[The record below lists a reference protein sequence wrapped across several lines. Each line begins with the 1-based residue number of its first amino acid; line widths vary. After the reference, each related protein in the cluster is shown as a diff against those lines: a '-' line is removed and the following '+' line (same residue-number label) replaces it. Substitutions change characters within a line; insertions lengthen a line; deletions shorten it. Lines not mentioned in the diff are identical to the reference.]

1 MYTQFKNYLT
11 CSSGQVALLMS
22 LSVVAVLGASGA
34 AIDYGNAA
42 MTASKLQSLVD
53 SAAIAGVSTT
63 LIQAKQVGFAEA
75 FFYANR
81 GQQFANY
88 KVNFAVDGRNLK
100 GTASGTV
107 TNTFLNILGINTVDI
122 GVKSLATAAPALEP
136 ICVMAMHPT
145 RKHTL
150 EMKQSVKIYAP
161 DCNFYGNST
170 DTDDVIDPH
179 TSQNEMTGKYI
190 GTIGGGHH
198 YIENVHPQPFYGTE
212 RVADPLSG
220 LAISAVGSCTQ
231 TNFIISNTTT
241 TLPEGRY
248 CGGLKI
254 TNGAKVTLQD
264 GGTYQISGS
273 SFQILNS
280 ELTGKDVTIILTDA
294 GANINWQNSVI
305 TLAAKK
311 TGTYAGLAV
320 VGQRVSTDNT
330 FDSSTIDIH
339 GVFYMPMGAFDW
351 INSGVPVITAK
362 WSAFVVDGFSWKGDG
377 VINLNFDVASS
388 DIPYPKELIA
398 LPRPAG
404 VRLVQ

>member
-1 MYTQFKNYLT
+1 MYTKFKNYLAS
-11 CSSGQVALLMS
+11 CSGHVGILMS
-22 LSVVAVLGASGA
+22 LSAVAVIGAAGA

-42 MTASKLQSLVD
+42 MTATKLQALMD

-63 LIQAKQVGFAEA
+63 LIQEKQLGFAEA
-75 FFYANR
+75 FFNANR
-81 GQQFANY
+81 GEKFASY
-88 KVNFAVDGRNLK
+88 KVSFAVDGRNLK

-107 TNTFLNILGINTVDI
+107 DTTFSRILGINTVAI
-122 GVKSLATAAPALEP
+122 AVKSLATASPALEP
-136 ICVMAMHPT
+136 ICLMAMHPT

-150 EMKQSVKIYAP
+150 EMKQSVKINAP
-161 DCNFYGNST
+161 DCNIYGNST

-179 TSQNEMTGKYI
+179 TSQNEMVGKYI

-198 YIENVHPQPFYGTE
+198 FIENVHPQPFYGTE
-212 RVADPLSG
+212 RVSDPLSD
-220 LAISAVGSCTQ
+220 LAINAVGSCTK
-231 TNFIISNTTT
+231 TNFAITNATM

-273 SFQILNS
+273 SLQILNS

-294 GANINWQNSVI
+294 GANIDWQNSVI

-311 TGTYAGLAV
+311 SGIYAGLAL

-330 FDSSTIDIH
+330 FDSSTVDIH

-362 WSAFVVDGFSWKGDG
+362 WSAFVVDGFSWRGDG
-377 VINLNFDVASS
+377 VINLNFDLASS

-398 LPRPAG
+398 MPRPAG
-404 VRLVQ
+404 VRLVE